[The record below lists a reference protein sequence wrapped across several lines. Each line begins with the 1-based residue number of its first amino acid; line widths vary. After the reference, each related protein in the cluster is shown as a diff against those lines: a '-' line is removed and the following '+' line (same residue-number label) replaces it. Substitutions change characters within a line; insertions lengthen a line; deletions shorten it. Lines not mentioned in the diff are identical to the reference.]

1 MVLRCPKGLL
11 LLGCQVIKMGINA
24 FERVIL
30 GQKTRSAHGT
40 HALHSGHIVGRIT
53 AYCEHIYDLR
63 RTGYAVLLAD
73 LAFAEDLIIRTSL
86 SGLVLKNVGGDE
98 LAVVL
103 VRGDHIDVHSAC
115 EALGHRSYHVVGFE
129 VGDHQHRDVKR
140 AHYPGQG
147 FERIYHELRRRG
159 AIGLIIREKTV
170 SECPSRRVEGHCY
183 VRGLLPMDEFE
194 QVFGKAK
201 YDGGVL
207 PLAVYHRAA

>member
-1 MVLRCPKGLL
+1 M
-11 LLGCQVIKMGINA
+11 
-24 FERVIL
+24 
-30 GQKTRSAHGT
+30 
-40 HALHSGHIVGRIT
+40 
-53 AYCEHIYDLR
+53 
-63 RTGYAVLLAD
+63 
-73 LAFAEDLIIRTSL
+73 
-86 SGLVLKNVGGDE
+86 GGDE

-103 VRGDHIDVHSAC
+103 VRGDHIDVQ
-115 EALGHRSYHVVGFE
+115 ALR
-129 VGDHQHRDVKR
+129 KR